1 MSLLPDVIKTNMLTE
16 VHQIYY
22 FVAKSQEFFK
32 KCTDCSD
39 IKDEQEKIDGEIQYQ
54 HDYATIIDHTIDEEY
69 CDGSKSK
76 VAEEKP
82 SGNVSLDEH
91 VYKSNLN
98 VKNWFYGSSSQDKYK
113 MDLFEI
119 TSNYNLTTCPRET
132 PFTVNFS
139 KTCFDCP
146 KGMFN
151 LGEQKCIFCEE
162 GKFVNYTTGQ
172 CQDCF
177 GELSYE
183 FGIAFCRICED
194 EADTF
199 LNQDTK
205 KCQKCSAT

>member
-1 MSLLPDVIKTNMLTE
+1 
-16 VHQIYY
+16 
-22 FVAKSQEFFK
+22 
-32 KCTDCSD
+32 
-39 IKDEQEKIDGEIQYQ
+39 
-54 HDYATIIDHTIDEEY
+54 
-69 CDGSKSK
+69 
-76 VAEEKP
+76 
-82 SGNVSLDEH
+82 
-91 VYKSNLN
+91 
-98 VKNWFYGSSSQDKYK
+98 

-172 CQDCF
+172 CQDCY

-183 FGIAFCRICED
+183 FGIAFCRVCED

-205 KCQKCSAT
+205 KCQKCSSTEKISDDKKSCTRIECPADKPLITAKKTC